1 MFNVP
6 AQAQVREE
14 GHMSWVCRRVRLAIR
29 FMPRK
34 NPLLRKQRI
43 GTEVRDQEE
52 IEVSLCGRDTLWMGK
67 ISFTREC
74 PPFRNDHL
82 RVDDESTEDKTK
94 LGELEWESYQ
104 PGRRTL

>member
-14 GHMSWVCRRVRLAIR
+14 GYMSWVCRRVRLAIR
-29 FMPRK
+29 FTPRK
-34 NPLLRKQRI
+34 NPLLREQRI
-43 GTEVRDQEE
+43 GAEVRDQEE

-67 ISFTREC
+67 ISFTQEC

-94 LGELEWESYQ
+94 LGELEREGYQ